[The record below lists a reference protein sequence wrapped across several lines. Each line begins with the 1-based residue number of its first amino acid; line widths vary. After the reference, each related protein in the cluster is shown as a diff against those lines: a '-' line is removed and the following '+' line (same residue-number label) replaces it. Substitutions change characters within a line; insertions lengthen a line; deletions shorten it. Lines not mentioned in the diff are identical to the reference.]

1 MAIASGELTLPLFD
15 DAVEMLALTVQAFLR
30 GDSAPLDAAAA
41 LGRSIHKREKEL
53 TERLLATP
61 TAAPGLRFIPGHVE
75 RIGDAMEGLI
85 GCLRDM
91 HAEGVVFT
99 ERGTREASELFERGQ
114 SLLVCARDVVQTGNA
129 VLARHVELESMRF
142 NELAS
147 EFSAAHE
154 DRLVEGVCRPGASS
168 AYLAVLDHLREVVR
182 HARQATGRVVPTG
195 RGPQDRGRT
204 NGAAFDA

>member
-15 DAVEMLALTVQAFLR
+15 DAVEMLALTSRAFHEH
-30 GDSAPLDAAAA
+30 DATALDTAAA

-53 TERLLATP
+53 TERLLGSP

-75 RIGDAMEGLI
+75 RVGDAVEGLI
-85 GCLRDM
+85 HCMQDM
-91 HAEGVVFT
+91 EAEGVVFT
-99 ERGTREASELFERGQ
+99 ERGVREAAELFERGRGI
-114 SLLVCARDVVQTGNA
+114 LECARDVVLTGNP

-142 NELAS
+142 QEIAS
-147 EFSAAHE
+147 EFAAAHE

-182 HARQATGRVVPTG
+182 HARQATGRIVPTG
-195 RGPQDRGRT
+195 RTSGGGPWES
-204 NGAAFDA
+204 